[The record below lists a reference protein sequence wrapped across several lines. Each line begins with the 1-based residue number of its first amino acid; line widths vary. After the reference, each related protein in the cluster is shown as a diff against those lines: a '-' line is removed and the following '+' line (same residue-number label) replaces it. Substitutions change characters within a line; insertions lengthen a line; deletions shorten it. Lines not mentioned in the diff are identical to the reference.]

1 MNFKDRL
8 LLETQELADKLN
20 KLNYFMSSELFLG
33 LSRVEKDLL
42 YEQSRL
48 MNSYVQ
54 VLGKRLEFYGVKF
67 THE

>member
-1 MNFKDRL
+1 MNFKERL
-8 LLETQELADKLN
+8 LLDTQELAEKLN
-20 KLNYFMSSELFLG
+20 KQNYFMSSELFLG